1 MSYLPTFQAG
11 LALVDF
17 LLEPVSEAGFVY
29 RLSEIVALAFAQ
41 AHRFATD
48 HAEDG
53 DKTLFH

>member
-1 MSYLPTFQAG
+1 LPTFQAG